1 LYDEHQRFDAAN
13 LLNLVID
20 VIANQEF
27 DRLCYRQEK
36 SEKALSRST
45 FAGLFAFPTPTR
57 L

>member
-13 LLNLVID
+13 LLDLVID

-36 SEKALSRST
+36 SAKA
-45 FAGLFAFPTPTR
+45 GIGD
-57 L
+57 